1 MDMSLFNEKLKNI
14 SLKEILIL
22 IIILFII
29 QFIFN
34 SLNTVHINS
43 VWIYICI
50 IFYFIFR
57 LKDNFSSLKQD
68 FADVFSKE
76 ALKTIIII
84 VILNIFLSY
93 GFLYL
98 SSVVLSIFPDII
110 NLISFQI
117 SSLYINNSL
126 IAVGSIIA
134 SVFISP
140 ICEELV
146 FRGVLLNRMKLIIP
160 TVFSIL
166 FTSLLFA
173 SLHSYGSI
181 VAAFIFGICMAILYL
196 KTDNI
201 LVPIFAHF
209 LNNLFAESI
218 VILDTAN
225 VLFTNGL
232 VIGIMSLLALLSFV
246 LIMVFIFVELNNIK

>member
-1 MDMSLFNEKLKNI
+1 MSLFNEKLKNI
-14 SLKEILIL
+14 SLKEVLIL

-34 SLNTVHINS
+34 SLNIVQINP

-57 LKDNFSSLKQD
+57 LKGNFSSLKQD
-68 FADVFSKE
+68 LIDVFSKE
-76 ALKTIIII
+76 TLKNILIV

-98 SSVVLSIFPDII
+98 SSVVLEVFPDIGS
-110 NLISFQI
+110 LISFHT
-117 SSLYINNSL
+117 SSLYVANSL
-126 IAVGSIIA
+126 IAIVSFVS

-146 FRGVLLNRMKLIIP
+146 FRGVLLNRMKLVVP
-160 TVFSIL
+160 TIFSIL
-166 FTSLLFA
+166 ISSLLFA
-173 SLHSYGSI
+173 SLHTYGSI
-181 VAAFIFGICMAILYL
+181 ISAFIFAICMAILYL

-218 VILDTAN
+218 VIVDTAN
-225 VLFTNGL
+225 VLFTNAL
-232 VIGIMSLLALLSFV
+232 VIGIMSLLAILSFV
-246 LIMVFIFVELNNIK
+246 LIMIFIFLELNKIK